1 MKELYFEAEQ
11 DIRDMLYELLEPQF
25 GDTLASNVALY
36 TDIPGE
42 LIEEKAIDRLT
53 DMADRQG

>member
-11 DIRDMLYELLEPQF
+11 DIRDMVYELLEPQF
-25 GDTLASNVALY
+25 GDKVASNISLY
-36 TDIPGE
+36 ADIPGE

-53 DMADRQG
+53 DMADRRG